1 MSMDACGNRKHMLI
15 AASDIF
21 FNSKIIQTQHCVKT
35 VGIRSYSGRHFPAFG
50 MNTERYG
57 VSLCIQSECGKI
69 RTRITP
75 NMDTFYAVRNIYF
88 SEQTLFYQIVGG
100 IYSRIP
106 FYLRFHGVCEILS

>member
-1 MSMDACGNRKHMLI
+1 MDACGNRKYMLI

-21 FNSKIIQTQHCVKT
+21 FNSKISETRHCVKT
-35 VGIRSYSGRHFPAFG
+35 VRIRSYSGRHFPAFG

-57 VSLCIQSECGKI
+57 VSLCIQSACGNM

-75 NMDTFYAVRNIYF
+75 NTDTFYAVQNIYF
-88 SEQTLFYQIVGG
+88 SEQTLFYQIVRG